1 MEAESLGNFF
11 LKGKERVGGNCVILC
26 SCNSIHL
33 RKHPKIYQAL
43 GFIVPDH
50 ILKRRVTVYPPFK
63 EK

>member
-1 MEAESLGNFF
+1 MEAEFRQLFF
-11 LKGKERVGGNCVILC
+11 ERERKSWRKLC
-26 SCNSIHL
+26 NIMVMQQHPFE
-33 RKHPKIYQAL
+33 KHPKIYQTL